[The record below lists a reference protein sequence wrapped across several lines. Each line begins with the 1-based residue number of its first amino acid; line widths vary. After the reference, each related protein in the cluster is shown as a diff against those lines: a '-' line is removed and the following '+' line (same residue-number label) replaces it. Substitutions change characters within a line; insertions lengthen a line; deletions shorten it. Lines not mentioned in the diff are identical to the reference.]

1 MWEDE
6 TRSHSEALTQ
16 TGQKTPQP
24 LPGLLPARAEPGSGS
39 VPSGVPLG
47 GSGAQC

>member
-24 LPGLLPARAEPGSGS
+24 LGSCQPEQNLGQALS
-39 VPSGVPLG
+39 HLGCPWG